1 MPYTT
6 PAQLA
11 FASVVSESIR
21 NISDH
26 LVSHL
31 DEGPAVTIDHY
42 KRLLTSLYY
51 QTRDSSYSFALAAS
65 STPWQHVEIKEYL
78 LKHAWEEHSHWR
90 WILDDLRALGFENP
104 NLVHLPAPPSANTYV
119 ALNRFWATEFGP
131 SRLAIASVLEGFA
144 AYAGRSLLPKL
155 VLKLG
160 ITKEQATFFLSHS
173 VTDVGHT
180 HELESVLSTSSLS
193 EVEWNKFMLPAA
205 AQAGEIYLNIYSS
218 ALSNDR

>member
-11 FASVVSESIR
+11 FASVVSESIKH
-21 NISDH
+21 ISEN
-26 LVSHL
+26 LVSRL
-31 DEGPAVTIDHY
+31 DAGPAVTIEHY

-90 WILDDLRALGFENP
+90 WILDDLRALGSENL
-104 NLVHLPAPPSANTYV
+104 NFANLPATPSANTYV
-119 ALNRFWATEFGP
+119 ALNRLWATEFGP
-131 SRLAIASVLEGFA
+131 SRLAIAAVLEGFA
-144 AYAGRSLLPKL
+144 AYAGQSLLPKL

-160 ITKEQATFFLSHS
+160 ITEKQATFFLSHS
-173 VTDVGHT
+173 VT
-180 HELESVLSTSSLS
+180 
-193 EVEWNKFMLPAA
+193 
-205 AQAGEIYLNIYSS
+205 
-218 ALSNDR
+218 R